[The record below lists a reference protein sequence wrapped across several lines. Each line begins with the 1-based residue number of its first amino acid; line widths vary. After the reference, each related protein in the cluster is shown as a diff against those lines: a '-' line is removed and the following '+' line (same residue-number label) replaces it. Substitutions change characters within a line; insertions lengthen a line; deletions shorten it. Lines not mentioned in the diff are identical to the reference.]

1 MSPALIENIAT
12 WKLTKFI
19 HMNIFSML
27 VFVSLLLPL
36 LRFLARYLS
45 RRCLNP
51 KTASVR
57 SANLAG
63 MNLQLRV
70 SCLSKVSLFGSES
83 TIRSE
88 CYATPAAR
96 ARFIEPANE
105 FRAPIFYYSPHNH
118 ASSFVRGVD
127 LLARAVTEMGP
138 QFRREGRNPAMEC
151 WIE

>member
-63 MNLQLRV
+63 MNLQLQV
-70 SCLSKVSLFGSES
+70 SCLSKVPLFGSES

-88 CYATPAAR
+88 CYATPAALVLLSLQMNS
-96 ARFIEPANE
+96 EPPS
-105 FRAPIFYYSPHNH
+105 FTTRPIIMHPR
-118 ASSFVRGVD
+118 SFAG
-127 LLARAVTEMGP
+127 
-138 QFRREGRNPAMEC
+138 
-151 WIE
+151 